1 MLAIKTIAQKLKVSV
16 GYSDHT
22 IGYVASIAAI
32 VLGANVIEKHFTISR
47 NLHGPD
53 HKSSLE
59 PNELKFFIESIRD
72 LNKSFGNGK
81 KITSKSE
88 KKNKIFVRRSIVA
101 IKKIK
106 KGETFNLK
114 NIGVKRPG
122 SGISPMN
129 FFKLIGKRSK
139 KNYKLDEMIK

>member
-1 MLAIKTIAQKLKVSV
+1 MHNNIFS
-16 GYSDHT
+16 
-22 IGYVASIAAI
+22 
-32 VLGANVIEKHFTISR
+32 
-47 NLHGPD
+47 
-53 HKSSLE
+53 
-59 PNELKFFIESIRD
+59 NELKFFIESIRD